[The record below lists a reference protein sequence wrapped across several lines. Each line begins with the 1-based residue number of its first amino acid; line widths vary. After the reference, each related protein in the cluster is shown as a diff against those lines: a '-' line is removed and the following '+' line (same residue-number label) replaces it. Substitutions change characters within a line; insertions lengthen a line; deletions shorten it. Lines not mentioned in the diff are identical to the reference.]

1 MVSYGREYHQIDL
14 HLQIIGGHVLC
25 TATDKDL
32 ARNLLH
38 LTLLAVRDLY
48 VAPPPVDHVPLGEH
62 PHLRLVARESDEAE
76 ALGLARL
83 DVLLHLRHQHL
94 SERFEVFSQLL
105 LCSTVLD
112 ILDKHTALVPVVFSR
127 LWLSVLARALLLL
140 LLLNVSYTTFSIRMP
155 LWKLMTDLP
164 SPSSS

>member
-1 MVSYGREYHQIDL
+1 MVSQGREYHQIGL
-14 HLQIIGGHVLC
+14 YLQIICGHVLC

-105 LCSTVLD
+105 LCRLPGQSEHNKVG
-112 ILDKHTALVPVVFSR
+112 ALVLALRPLQLGKVAAGLVRFS
-127 LWLSVLARALLLL
+127 LVHK
-140 LLLNVSYTTFSIRMP
+140 VICVGH
-155 LWKLMTDLP
+155 
-164 SPSSS
+164 